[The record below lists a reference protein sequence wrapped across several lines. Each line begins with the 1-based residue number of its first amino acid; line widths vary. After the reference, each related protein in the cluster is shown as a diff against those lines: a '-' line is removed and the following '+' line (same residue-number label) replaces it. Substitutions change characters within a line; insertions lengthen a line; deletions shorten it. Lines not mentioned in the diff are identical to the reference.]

1 MSGANNNTYAESRR
15 LILGVGDIYLDGVVV
30 GQLKGKVE
38 FNIKR
43 EFARQ
48 RAGNNIAD
56 QKAEIIS
63 EEAMVTAEVCD
74 LKLSQLRRALGLGST
89 VDTSTAKTVE
99 KRQVVQTVAVGSG
112 VVLAETP
119 AGIGATRPAKVTSLD
134 RKTTYVSGTD
144 YKFSGTS
151 FELISGGTIT
161 PGAYVAVEYPFS
173 DAGANSLAG
182 GGDTAAVPTFR
193 MDYVIRD
200 DSGKAWQLT
209 FFKAFAD
216 TDFKIAFSDRES
228 GDYTTH
234 NVSFSALVDTSK
246 PEGSNLYEIVQEDA
260 TA

>member
-15 LILGVGDIYLDGVVV
+15 LILGVGDVYLDGVIV

-38 FNIKR
+38 CNIKR
-43 EFARQ
+43 EYARQ

-56 QKAEIIS
+56 QKAEVIS
-63 EEAMVTAEVCD
+63 EEAMLTAEICD
-74 LKLSQLRRALGLGST
+74 LKLGQLRRALGINAA
-89 VDTSTAKTVE
+89 VDTTTAKNIY
-99 KRQVVQTVAVGSG
+99 KRQVVLAAALGSG
-112 VVLAETP
+112 VTLTETP
-119 AGIGATRPAKVTSLD
+119 TGIAATRPVKVQTLD

-144 YKFSGTS
+144 YKLSGAS
-151 FELISGGTIT
+151 FELLSGGSMT
-161 PGAYVAVEYPFS
+161 PGAYYSVEYPFS

-182 GGDTAAVPTFR
+182 GGETSAVPTFR
-193 MDYVIRD
+193 LDYVVRD
-200 DSGKAWQLT
+200 DTGKAWQLT
-209 FFKAFAD
+209 FFKAFTD

-234 NVSFSALVDTSK
+234 NASFAALVDTSK